1 MKRAISNQYDQLYEK
16 LKGYV
21 AMLNFRYLNLC
32 IKSEAASLIPVKV
45 MIEGTAKNLEQVA
58 SCAKKDDYHIWIVP
72 KYDDDIKAIMDG
84 VAKVHPEFKQKIDS
98 FKINSPDEN
107 IEMKE
112 RDVRYIELTMPE
124 VNDKYY
130 KAMKDAV
137 DVFYQECKTLMEAA
151 VDKAR
156 SEIAILSVGEPEED
170 IKGIKKVI
178 DDLNEKCE
186 NHRDKLRDKK
196 LQDIEDAYSR
206 WLSIADLS

>member
-1 MKRAISNQYDQLYEK
+1 
-16 LKGYV
+16 
-21 AMLNFRYLNLC
+21 
-32 IKSEAASLIPVKV
+32 
-45 MIEGTAKNLEQVA
+45 
-58 SCAKKDDYHIWIVP
+58 
-72 KYDDDIKAIMDG
+72 MDG

-98 FKINSPDEN
+98 FKIQSPDEN

-151 VDKAR
+151 VGKAK

-196 LQDIEDAYSR
+196 LQDIEEAYSR